1 MADYKLI
8 SADSHVNEVA
18 ATWERVRRQYGER
31 APELVWNPSAKEYG
45 PYLKIRDWETSLE
58 GKDRESCAME
68 FVGMAIG
75 GLGVGSVVGRSSE
88 RASEFLKN
96 FRFEDWPG
104 PWEPNAR
111 LKDMDRDG
119 VEVDILYASHLRH
132 VYGLSIKDEPF
143 FRAIAQSY
151 NDWLMEYC
159 SVAPNRLV
167 GLPVLSILNIDG
179 AVEDLAFYAKQGA
192 KGFMI
197 ASSTPIGMTYGESNF
212 DRLWASAQ
220 DADVP
225 LCLHTTTGAWKKAKF
240 HHPRIRTF
248 IRGEGEIQTSLL
260 EMIYGGVFDRFPRL
274 KIVAAEWDIGWVA
287 HMVAKL
293 KDHDPKTGLK
303 LAPADYFRRN
313 IWFTFENDR
322 AGVLT
327 TPLYGADRFLW
338 ASDYPHGAT
347 TWPDSQAIV
356 DQQFEGISEET
367 KRKVTRQNAIDL
379 YKLSL

>member
-1 MADYKLI
+1 MAEYKLI
-8 SADSHVNEVA
+8 SADSHVNEVS
-18 ATWERVRRQYGER
+18 ATWERVRRNYGAR
-31 APELVWNPSAKEYG
+31 APEIVWNPSEEECG
-45 PYLKIRDWETSLE
+45 PYLSIRDWETSLE
-58 GKDRESCAME
+58 GKNRESCAME
-68 FVGMAIG
+68 FLGMVIG
-75 GLGVGSVVGRSSE
+75 GLGVGSVVGRTSSK
-88 RASEFLKN
+88 AAEFRKN

-111 LKDMDRDG
+111 LRDMDRDG

-132 VYGLSIKDEPF
+132 IYGLSVKDEPF
-143 FRAIAQSY
+143 FRAIAHSY

-159 SVAPNRLV
+159 SVAPNRLI
-167 GLPVLSILNIDG
+167 GLPVLSILNIED
-179 AVEDLAFYAKQGA
+179 AVEDLTQYAKQGA

-197 ASSTPIGMTYGESNF
+197 ASSTPNF
-212 DRLWASAQ
+212 DRLWAAAQ

-225 LCLHTTTGAWKKAKF
+225 LCLHTTTGAWKKARFYHSK
-240 HHPRIRTF
+240 IRTF

-293 KDHDPKTGLK
+293 KDYDPKTRLK
-303 LAPADYFRRN
+303 LAPGDYFRRN

-347 TWPDSQAIV
+347 TWPDSQHIV
-356 DQQFEGISEET
+356 DQQFEGVSEET

-379 YKLSL
+379 YKLAI

>member
-8 SADSHVNEVA
+8 SADSHVNEVS
-18 ATWERVRRQYGER
+18 ATWDQVRRKYGDR
-31 APELVWNPSAKEYG
+31 APEIVWNPSEEEQG
-45 PYLKIRDWETSLE
+45 PYLSIPKWETSLE

-68 FVGMAIG
+68 FLGMVIG
-75 GLGVGSVVGRSSE
+75 GLGIGSVVGRTSTK
-88 RASEFLKN
+88 AAEFRKN

-104 PWEPNAR
+104 PWEPKAR

-119 VEVDILYASHLRH
+119 VEVDILYPSHLRH
-132 VYGLSIKDEPF
+132 IYGLSVKDEPF
-143 FRAIAQSY
+143 FHAIAQSY
-151 NDWLMEYC
+151 NDWLMDYC
-159 SVAPNRLV
+159 SVAPSRLI

-179 AVEDLAFYAKQGA
+179 AVDDLERYTRQGA

-197 ASSTPIGMTYGESNF
+197 ASSTPIGMTYGDSRF
-212 DRLWASAQ
+212 DRLWAAAQ

-225 LCLHTTTGAWKKAKF
+225 LCLHTTTGAWKKVRF
-240 HHPRIRTF
+240 HHPKIRTF
-248 IRGEGEIQTSLL
+248 VRGEGEIQTSLL
-260 EMIYGGVFDRFPRL
+260 EMIYGRVFDRFPAL

-293 KDHDPKTGLK
+293 KDHDPKSGLK
-303 LAPADYFRRN
+303 LAPAEYFRRN
-313 IWFTFENDR
+313 VWFTFENDR

-347 TWPDSQAIV
+347 TWPDSRQIV
-356 DQQFEGISEET
+356 DQQFEGISEEV
-367 KRKVTRQNAIDL
+367 KHKITRQNAIDL
-379 YKLSL
+379 YKLTL